1 MTILGGQ
8 GMSARPGGKLWQR
21 FQVAP
26 RRHYLMYAKINAVRG
41 DVVWTLTDPHNE
53 MESKGVV
60 EPAGIKEVVSDVVV
74 SNEGELDV
82 SFEVPDGGAFRVM
95 DVIVIEA
102 PTLPGSQSQ

>member
-1 MTILGGQ
+1 MATFPSFTPKTL
-8 GMSARPGGKLWQR
+8 PND
-21 FQVAP
+21 
-26 RRHYLMYAKINAVRG
+26 AKINAVRG
-41 DVVWTLTDPHNE
+41 DVVWSLTDPYRD

-102 PTLPGSQSQ
+102 PTLPGTHPQ